1 MILIVVKF
9 QVLPDRRDEWL
20 AITGEFT
27 RAVREEPGNRSFEWF
42 PNAENPNE
50 FVLIEEFESAEAGE
64 VHVKSDHFKTAMER
78 IPDVI
83 AQTPQIVNFDL
94 PGDGWSELV
103 ELAKKPGA

>member
-1 MILIVVKF
+1 VILIVVKF

-20 AITGEFT
+20 AITEEFT
-27 RAVREEPGNRSFEWF
+27 RAVRAEPGNRSFEWF
-42 PNAENPNE
+42 PNAEDPNE
-50 FVLIEEFESAEAGE
+50 FVLIEEFESPEAGE
-64 VHVKSDHFKTAMER
+64 VHVKSDHFTKAMAQ

>member
-20 AITGEFT
+20 AITDEFT
-27 RAVREEPGNRSFEWF
+27 QAVRAEPGNRSFEWF

-50 FVLIEEFESAEAGE
+50 FVLIEEFESPEAGE

-78 IPDVI
+78 IPDVLER
-83 AQTPQIVNFDL
+83 TPQIVNFDL

-103 ELAKKPGA
+103 ELAKHPGA